1 VTDPGSTTTNLQPAN
16 TKMEPES
23 PVTIPATLL
32 VSLAGATLMLVLF
45 AWMAREVLRGD
56 AENFDTLVRMWVHR
70 YASPTMTRIMTG
82 TSMLGGQLLVVEFLA
97 AMAVFLAL
105 KWRRAAAWLAV
116 AVAGAMMLEYSL
128 KLVFQ
133 RPRPPTFFGV
143 SPHDYS
149 FPSGHALVS
158 FCFYGVVA
166 GLLADRTQSL
176 LLEILI
182 WTSAACTVVAIGL
195 SRVYLGMHHPTD
207 VIAGFLAATLW
218 VSTIVALDHIRL
230 LRRQRSA
237 KNNRQKSWRLG

>member
-1 VTDPGSTTTNLQPAN
+1 MTDPGSTTTNPQPADSA
-16 TKMEPES
+16 TGTES
-23 PVTIPATLL
+23 QATIPVTLL
-32 VSLAGATLMLVLF
+32 VSLAGATLLLVVF

-56 AENFDTLVRMWVHR
+56 AEIFDASVRMWVHQ
-70 YASPTMTRIMTG
+70 YASPTTTRVMTG
-82 TSMLGGQLLVVEFLA
+82 ISMLGGQLLVLGFLVS
-97 AMAVFLAL
+97 MAVFLAL
-105 KWRRAAAWLAV
+105 KWRRAAAWLAI
-116 AVAGAMMLEYSL
+116 AVAGAIMLEYTL
-128 KLVFQ
+128 KILFQ

-182 WTSAACTVVAIGL
+182 WTSAACTIVAIGL

-207 VIAGFLAATLW
+207 VLAGFLAATIW
-218 VSTIVALDHIRL
+218 VSSIVALDHIRL
-230 LRRQRSA
+230 LRRRRRL
-237 KNNRQKSWRLG
+237 RQEKF

>member
-1 VTDPGSTTTNLQPAN
+1 MTSPDTKTDQPPDSS
-16 TKMEPES
+16 KMEPES
-23 PVTIPATLL
+23 PVRVPATLL
-32 VSLAGATLMLVLF
+32 ISLAGATLMLVLF

-56 AENFDTLVRMWVHR
+56 AENFDQSVRMWVHQ
-70 YASPTMTRIMTG
+70 YASSTMTRLMTG
-82 TSMLGGQLLVVEFLA
+82 ISMLGGQMLVLEFLVA
-97 AMAVFLAL
+97 VAVFLAL
-105 KWRRAAAWLAV
+105 KWRRAAAWLAI

-133 RPRPPTFFGV
+133 RPRPPSFFGV

-182 WTSAACTVVAIGL
+182 WISAACTVVAIGL
-195 SRVYLGMHHPTD
+195 SRVYLGVHHPTD
-207 VIAGFLAATLW
+207 VIAGFLAATIW
-218 VSTIVALDHIRL
+218 VSSIVALDHIRL

-237 KNNRQKSWRLG
+237 KNNRQ